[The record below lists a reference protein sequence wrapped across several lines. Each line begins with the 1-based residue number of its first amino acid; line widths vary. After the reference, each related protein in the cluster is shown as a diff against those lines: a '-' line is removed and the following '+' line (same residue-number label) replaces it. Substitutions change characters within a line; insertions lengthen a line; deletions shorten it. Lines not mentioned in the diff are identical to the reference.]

1 LVCTSIKKFIK
12 ERELSEMIY
21 EAWIESNED
30 IFELEYSSVEEFL
43 RAKANNFESDSDSDD

>member
-1 LVCTSIKKFIK
+1 
-12 ERELSEMIY
+12 MIY